1 MPSTYASASSAAGGI
16 LGKLLGGGYGADDL
30 KYQDAGANAALRG
43 IQAQKYQAE
52 AQKITDELRRANEAW
67 GMTGADVAGDLG
79 IAPDLYTAVKEGAR
93 TGGAS
98 YGSRAQPIDPAWVFD
113 PADAAALDQG
123 VNTITTRPAALTPE
137 VERGVRQADL
147 LVRLNKMGGGDS
159 NAQQIMQA
167 LLGGQ
172 QLTLGQDMEA
182 GKIGRDTVA
191 GIMAAMAGKETYSQG
206 AHGVLNQY
214 SGDITPTDN
223 SRAAVASEYALA
235 RERDA
240 HAGLYDTDR
249 IATQRESDR
258 KQLWADE
265 MDAGIT
271 DPLSVA
277 QEQGALE
284 GNYSFTPSGGG
295 AGKGWKV
302 QQDRYLGPDGTRYLV
317 VDDGTGVL
325 KYKNEDTGEDIE
337 RLPKNAVQEYV
348 VNSDTTGR
356 FTRENRI
363 HTQTVK
369 EAEPVVKVKLVLD
382 QLEDTLATG
391 NPVATADIRRL
402 LSGISP
408 SDVRAMA
415 DLNLSSNFGGL
426 WDRFVGSISKGL
438 MGEYTD
444 TQINE
449 MIKPYVRDLRENFVN
464 QSLREIRQRARQ
476 RAAADQHVDPARAVP
491 DFGVPDAP
499 ATSAPAAAAPAN
511 APAAGQPPG
520 RVTLRYTGAPP

>member
-16 LGKLLGGGYGADDL
+16 LGKLLGDSGYGADEL
-30 KYQDAGANAALRG
+30 KYQDAGASAALRG
-43 IQAQKYQAE
+43 VQAQKYQAE
-52 AQKITDELRRANEAW
+52 AQKITDELRRTNEAW
-67 GMTGADVAGDLG
+67 GMTGADVAGDLLG
-79 IAPDLYTAVKEGAR
+79 IAPELYAAAKEGAR
-93 TGGAS
+93 TGGAA
-98 YGSRAQPIDPAWVFD
+98 YGSRAQSIDPAWAFD
-113 PADAAALDQG
+113 DADAAALDRT

-147 LVRLNKMGGGDS
+147 LVRLNKLGGGDS
-159 NAQQIMQA
+159 NAQQLMQA

-172 QLTLGQDMEA
+172 QLTLGQDMET

-214 SGDITPTDN
+214 SGDIAPTAN
-223 SRAAVASEYALA
+223 SRAAVTSEYALA

-249 IATQRESDR
+249 IAKQRESDR
-258 KQLWADE
+258 LQLWADE

-295 AGKGWKV
+295 PGNRKV
-302 QQDRYLGPDGTRYLV
+302 DTDRYLGPDGTRYLV

-337 RLPKNAVQEYV
+337 RLPRNAVQEYV

-356 FTRENRI
+356 FGRENRI
-363 HTQTVK
+363 YTQTAK
-369 EAEPVVKVKLVLD
+369 EAEPIVKVKLALD
-382 QLEDTLATG
+382 QLEDTIAAG
-391 NPVATADIRRL
+391 GEASTADITRL
-402 LSGISP
+402 LAAITP
-408 SDVRAMA
+408 SDVRALA
-415 DLNLSSNFGGL
+415 DQNLSSNPGGL
-426 WDRFVGSISKGL
+426 WTRTVGALSKL
-438 MGEYTD
+438 TTGEFSN

-449 MIKPYVRDLRENFVN
+449 VIKPYIRELRENFVN

-476 RAAADQHVDPARAVP
+476 RAASDQHVDPARAVP

-499 ATSAPAAAAPAN
+499 ATSAPAS

-520 RVTLRYTGAPP
+520 RVTLRYTGGPP

>member
-1 MPSTYASASSAAGGI
+1 MPSTYASAGGAAGDI
-16 LGKLLGGGYGADDL
+16 LGKLLGGGYSANDM
-30 KYQDAGANAALRG
+30 KYEEAGATAAMRG

-52 AQKITDELRRANEAW
+52 AQKIADELRRTNEAW
-67 GMTGADVAGDLG
+67 SMTGADVAEDLG
-79 IAPDLYTAVKEGAR
+79 IPQDLYIAAREGAR
-93 TGGAS
+93 TGGSS
-98 YGSRAQPIDPAWVFD
+98 YGDRGQPIDPAWAFD

-123 VNTITTRPAALTPE
+123 INAVTARPAGLTPE

-147 LVRLNKMGGGDS
+147 LVRLNKMSGGSS
-159 NAQQIMQA
+159 NAQQLMQA

-172 QLTLGQDMEA
+172 QFTIGQDVQTGQITPEA
-182 GKIGRDTVA
+182 ASAVL
-191 GIMAAMAGKETYSQG
+191 AALTGKEFYSQG
-206 AHGVLNQY
+206 PHGVLNQY
-214 SGDITPTDN
+214 SGGITPTDN

-240 HAGLYDTDR
+240 SAGKHDADR
-249 IATQRESDR
+249 IATQRTSDR
-258 KQLWADE
+258 MQLWADE

-271 DPLSVA
+271 DPEA
-277 QEQGALE
+277 IAREQAALE
-284 GNYSFTPSGGG
+284 GNFSFTPSGSG

-325 KYKNEDTGEDIE
+325 KYKNEDTGEDID

-356 FTRENRI
+356 YGRENRI
-363 HTQTVK
+363 YTQTTK
-369 EAEPVVKVKLVLD
+369 AAEPIVKVKLVLD

-438 MGEYTD
+438 IGEYTD
-444 TQINE
+444 KQIND
-449 MIKPYVRDLRENFVN
+449 MIKPYVRELRENFVN
-464 QSLREIRQRARQ
+464 TSLQEIRQRARQ
-476 RAAADQHVDPARAVP
+476 RAAADPLLDPARAVP
-491 DFGVPDAP
+491 DFGVPDAAP
-499 ATSAPAAAAPAN
+499 AAPAAAPPAPV
-511 APAAGQPPG
+511 AGQPPG
-520 RVTLRYTGAPP
+520 RITLRYTGAPPQ

>member
-16 LGKLLGGGYGADDL
+16 LGKLLGDSGYGADEL
-30 KYQDAGANAALRG
+30 KYQDAGASAALRG
-43 IQAQKYQAE
+43 VQAQKYQTE
-52 AQKITDELRRANEAW
+52 AQKITDELRRTNEAW
-67 GMTGADVAGDLG
+67 GMTGADVAGDLLG
-79 IAPDLYTAVKEGAR
+79 IAPELYAAAKEGAR
-93 TGGAS
+93 TGGAA
-98 YGSRAQPIDPAWVFD
+98 YGSRAQSIDPAWAFD
-113 PADAAALDQG
+113 DADAAALDRT

-147 LVRLNKMGGGDS
+147 LVRLNKLGGGDS
-159 NAQQIMQA
+159 NAQQLMQA

-172 QLTLGQDMEA
+172 QLTLGQDMQA
-182 GKIGRDTVA
+182 GKIGRDDVA

-223 SRAAVASEYALA
+223 SRAAVESEHALA

-240 HAGLYDTDR
+240 HAWLYDADR
-249 IATQRESDR
+249 FATQRESDR
-258 KQLWADE
+258 LQLLADE

-277 QEQGALE
+277 QEQSALK

-295 AGKGWKV
+295 AGKGWKIEKN
-302 QQDRYLGPDGTRYLV
+302 RYIGPDGTRYLV
-317 VDDGTGVL
+317 IDDGTEVL

-337 RLPKNAVQEYV
+337 RLPKDVVQEYV
-348 VNSDTTGR
+348 MNSDTTGR

-363 HTQTVK
+363 YTQTVK
-369 EAEPVVKVKLVLD
+369 EAEPVVKVKRVLD
-382 QLEDTLATG
+382 QMEDTIAAG
-391 NPVATADIRRL
+391 GEASSADITRL
-402 LSGISP
+402 LAAITP
-408 SDVRAMA
+408 SDVRALA
-415 DLNLSSNFGGL
+415 DQNLSNNPGGVWTRTIGNLSKFTTGQFSN
-426 WDRFVGSISKGL
+426 V
-438 MGEYTD
+438 
-444 TQINE
+444 QINE
-449 MIKPYVRDLRENFVN
+449 IIKPYIRELRENFVN

-476 RAAADQHVDPARAVP
+476 RAASDQHVDPARAVP

-499 ATSAPAAAAPAN
+499 ATSAPAS

-520 RVTLRYTGAPP
+520 RVTLRYTGGPP